1 MTASTGI
8 DHIQTTH
15 AGSLPR
21 TPEIL
26 AANEARAQGRDSG
39 ELEQLLATAVV
50 DVVARQKAAG
60 IEIANDGE
68 YGHTMTGPVDYGAWW
83 NYVFARLGGLE
94 QTDFDRWADRT
105 QHRSSPGHIVLTSF
119 YDRRDRARFRE
130 AYEEPTSGI
139 LAHRKAATQP
149 KVAGPLTYIG
159 HDDVRRDVANLTN
172 ALRENGMSTGF
183 IASLSP
189 GSCARITNEYYR
201 TEEELLFACADAMR
215 EEYMAILDAGLNV
228 QLDDPSLAES
238 WDQINPE
245 PALEDYRAYI
255 AKRIEA
261 TNHALRGLPKERI
274 RMHVCWGSWHGPHT
288 TDIPFADIV
297 DEVLKANVGTFVSRR
312 ATCATSTSG
321 GSGRRRSCPRAPGSR
336 PASSATRRTSSSTP
350 TSSPTASSGSRASSA
365 ARTSSP
371 PPTAVSAGGC
381 TRRSRGPSSRPSARV
396 LGAPPRGS
404 GGSRLRPRPEVG
416 SARRVR
422 PRRGCPAP
430 AACGGTAGPAR
441 RARRRPRAAARRR
454 PRTRCAGPARAGR
467 AGACRAGRRR
477 AAARG
482 R

>member
-39 ELEQLLATAVV
+39 ELDQLLTTAVV

-68 YGHTMTGPVDYGAWW
+68 FGHTMTGPVDYGAWW

-94 QTDFDRWADRT
+94 QTDYDRWADRT

-119 YDRRDRARFRE
+119 YDRRDRERFRE

-159 HDDVRRDVANLTN
+159 HDDVRRDAANLTN

-215 EEYMAILDAGLNV
+215 EEYMAILDAGLYV

-261 TNHALRGLPKERI
+261 TNHALRGLPRERI

-297 DEVLKANVGTFVSRR
+297 DEVLKANVGTFVFEAGNVRHEHEWRIWETTTLPEGARIAPGVVSHATNVVEHPDLVADRIERFARLVGRENVIATTDCGLGGRVHPQIAWAKLEALGEGARR
-312 ATCATSTSG
+312 AT
-321 GSGRRRSCPRAPGSR
+321 
-336 PASSATRRTSSSTP
+336 
-350 TSSPTASSGSRASSA
+350 
-365 ARTSSP
+365 ARLW
-371 PPTAVSAGGC
+371 G
-381 TRRSRGPSSRPSARV
+381 
-396 LGAPPRGS
+396 
-404 GGSRLRPRPEVG
+404 
-416 SARRVR
+416 
-422 PRRGCPAP
+422 
-430 AACGGTAGPAR
+430 
-441 RARRRPRAAARRR
+441 
-454 PRTRCAGPARAGR
+454 
-467 AGACRAGRRR
+467 
-477 AAARG
+477 
-482 R
+482 

>member
-159 HDDVRRDVANLTN
+159 HDDVRRDAANLTN

-297 DEVLKANVGTFVSRR
+297 DEVLKANVGTFVFEAGNVRHEHEWRIWETTTLPEGARIAPGVVSHATNVVEHPDLVADRIERFARLVGRENVIATTDCGLGGRVHPQIAWAKLEALGEGARR
-312 ATCATSTSG
+312 AT
-321 GSGRRRSCPRAPGSR
+321 
-336 PASSATRRTSSSTP
+336 
-350 TSSPTASSGSRASSA
+350 
-365 ARTSSP
+365 ARLW
-371 PPTAVSAGGC
+371 G
-381 TRRSRGPSSRPSARV
+381 
-396 LGAPPRGS
+396 
-404 GGSRLRPRPEVG
+404 
-416 SARRVR
+416 
-422 PRRGCPAP
+422 
-430 AACGGTAGPAR
+430 
-441 RARRRPRAAARRR
+441 
-454 PRTRCAGPARAGR
+454 
-467 AGACRAGRRR
+467 
-477 AAARG
+477 
-482 R
+482 

>member
-8 DHIQTTH
+8 DHIQSTH

-159 HDDVRRDVANLTN
+159 HDDVRRDAANLTN

-297 DEVLKANVGTFVSRR
+297 DEVLKANVGTFVFEAGNVRHEHEWRIWETTKLPEGARIAPGVVSHATNVVEHPDLVADRIERFARLVGRENVIATTDCGLGGRVHPQIAWAKLEALGEGARR
-312 ATCATSTSG
+312 AT
-321 GSGRRRSCPRAPGSR
+321 
-336 PASSATRRTSSSTP
+336 
-350 TSSPTASSGSRASSA
+350 
-365 ARTSSP
+365 ARLW
-371 PPTAVSAGGC
+371 G
-381 TRRSRGPSSRPSARV
+381 
-396 LGAPPRGS
+396 
-404 GGSRLRPRPEVG
+404 
-416 SARRVR
+416 
-422 PRRGCPAP
+422 
-430 AACGGTAGPAR
+430 
-441 RARRRPRAAARRR
+441 
-454 PRTRCAGPARAGR
+454 
-467 AGACRAGRRR
+467 
-477 AAARG
+477 
-482 R
+482 